1 MQGIIFCDI
10 DGTIVFHDKI
20 HGVKVLSKE
29 KVEVEGKEFDA
40 FDLST
45 EFYNTY
51 MGKKTYD
58 LFKELSK
65 KYYIILVSGARKS
78 SVEIRKEKLDFAH
91 AFVLE
96 NGGLIFDKDLNE
108 DKEWSKRFES
118 EVKVLNK
125 FKKELK
131 EWVLDD
137 KGRKTSIRIREKDNI
152 GKGLTEFKESITLP
166 NKLKKTINIG
176 SLDIICKSSG
186 KDSAVKYLM
195 RKLNSK
201 LSFGIGDD
209 LNDLEFLRIVE
220 HKFVLG
226 SSYKKVLDI
235 ANKEGWY
242 ISKNK
247 YFDGINEILEN
258 ILFQKL
264 FK

>member
-20 HGVKVLSKE
+20 HGVKVVSND
-29 KVEVEGKEFDA
+29 KVSVEGKEFDA

-51 MGKKTYD
+51 MSKKTYD

-65 KYYIILVSGARKS
+65 KYYIVLVSGARRS
-78 SVEIRKEKLDFAH
+78 SVEIRKDRLDFAH

-96 NGGLIFDKDLNE
+96 NGGLVLDKDLKE
-108 DKEWSKRFES
+108 DNLWSKRFDN
-118 EVKVLNK
+118 EVKVLDEFRN
-125 FKKELK
+125 ELK
-131 EWVLDD
+131 DWVLDD
-137 KGRKTSIRIREKDNI
+137 EGRKTSIRIREKDNK
-152 GKGLTEFKESITLP
+152 GKNLDDLKESIELP
-166 NKLKKTINIG
+166 KELKKTINIG

-186 KDSAVKYLM
+186 KDNAVKYLM
-195 RKLNSK
+195 KKLNSK
-201 LSFGIGDD
+201 VSFGIGDD
-209 LNDLEFLRIVE
+209 INDLDFLKVVD

-226 SSYKKVLDI
+226 SSFEKVLET
-235 ANKEGWY
+235 AMKEGWY
-242 ISKNK
+242 LSKHK

-258 ILFQKL
+258 ILFQKV